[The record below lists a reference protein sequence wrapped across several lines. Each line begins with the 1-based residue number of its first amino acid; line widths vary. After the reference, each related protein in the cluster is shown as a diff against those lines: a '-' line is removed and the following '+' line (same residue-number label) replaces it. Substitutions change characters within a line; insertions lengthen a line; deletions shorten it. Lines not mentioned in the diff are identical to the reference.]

1 MTLCFHLW
9 FCDVSPPVIDVLS
22 LQDSKQNVA
31 AVEKL
36 SGGLSA
42 LSDVYVVS
50 TIRLPVK
57 MGGVL
62 FGLYSKQDNRKY
74 LEVAIMGKIHKGWWK
89 FSDSVRGEP
98 FVTRRD
104 FEANKNGF
112 KGRYKPDWV
121 IIYC

>member
-1 MTLCFHLW
+1 MFSSPC
-9 FCDVSPPVIDVLS
+9 FCDVCRVSASPPPVIDVLS

-57 MGGVL
+57 MGGIL

-89 FSDSVRGEP
+89 FSDSERGNACYA
-98 FVTRRD
+98 TRL
-104 FEANKNGF
+104 
-112 KGRYKPDWV
+112 
-121 IIYC
+121 